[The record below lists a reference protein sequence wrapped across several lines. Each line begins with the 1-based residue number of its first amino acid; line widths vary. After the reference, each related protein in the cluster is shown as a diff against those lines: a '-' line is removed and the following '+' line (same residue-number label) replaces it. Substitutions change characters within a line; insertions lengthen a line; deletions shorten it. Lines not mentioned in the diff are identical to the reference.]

1 MFVKTDRSIGQTK
14 AGESRLDQV
23 RSDSIDRYV
32 NFR

>member
-1 MFVKTDRSIGQTK
+1 MFVKIDRSIGQTK
-14 AGESRLDQV
+14 AGETRLDQV